1 MSNENL
7 YPVTCVRSI
16 KTFLEL
22 IEKNELKHKVFLR
35 RRTKEDP
42 YRLGYEV
49 NLVKPEHLQLVMD
62 MFKWFGY
69 KPVVHTHKSGLK
81 RLRVRSNSM
90 VSGFM
95 GLQYFRDLLEGQVE
109 VNTTI
114 GETLSQYLRRMEEKQ
129 NKQLVSIDED
139 LPF

>member
-22 IEKNELKHKVFLR
+22 IEKNDLKHKVYIR
-35 RRTKEDP
+35 RKTKDSP
-42 YRLGYEV
+42 YGLGYEV
-49 NLVKPEHLQLVMD
+49 NMVKPEHLQVVMD
-62 MFKWFGY
+62 MFQWFGY
-69 KPVVHTHKSGLK
+69 KPFVHTHKSGLK